1 MGETPNRFAGGAK
14 LDTQKSS
21 TSTQPNKFSGGCMC
35 NSIPS
40 KQPFESNGEKTK
52 KPSKTEQPN
61 KFSGGCTY
69 TGTTPSKKQTP
80 EITQYVTDVHWYPD
94 KRTLVIE
101 KNNHKNLVVNLSE
114 LIPEEPKVDED
125 IKVLV
130 WNPVTEKYN
139 NVKVANKGDE
149 YTDALQKIVVTIS
162 SPASPVFNN
171 NVLKIAQQVVDKNLV
186 WTEWNDKDPQG

>member
-1 MGETPNRFAGGAK
+1 MGETPNRFAGGCK
-14 LDTQKSS
+14 VDKQKSP
-21 TSTQPNKFSGGCMC
+21 TSTQ
-35 NSIPS
+35 
-40 KQPFESNGEKTK
+40 SNR
-52 KPSKTEQPN
+52 
-61 KFSGGCTY
+61 FAGGCTY
-69 TGTTPSKKQTP
+69 TGTTSTKKQTP
-80 EITQYVTDVHWYPD
+80 EITQYVTDVHWYPE

-130 WNPVTEKYN
+130 WNPVTNKYN

-149 YTDALQKIVVTIS
+149 YTDALQKIVVTLS

-171 NVLKIAQQVVDKNLV
+171 NVIKIAQQVIDRNFVWDDWSNEPPVD
-186 WTEWNDKDPQG
+186 EEPQG